1 MKPKHIFFPIRKCT
15 KMDRSGHKWT
25 KWNEVDRMGT
35 RWTEL
40 NLSGPNR
47 TEVD

>member
-1 MKPKHIFFPIRKCT
+1 
-15 KMDRSGHKWT
+15 MDRSGHKWT